1 MAVQY
6 NSKDNTWGGIV
17 VDIKD
22 AITTSKKQLSTE
34 SLDLFSNFNNNG
46 EEFVK
51 VRDKILDRGKFDEW
65 CDSVEIAS
73 TAEKK
78 FFKTWDGSGDIQE
91 AFTAHLKKNTEGLT
105 IFQRA
110 GKAAGNAMKSLLA
123 SIGSMAAMW
132 AIGEVLSLVAT
143 GIDSLLNQASNI
155 SEKAEGFASTM
166 DAFNSSVK
174 EGSSQ
179 IDDLAYKYEKLSEGV
194 DNSGNNVSLTAEQY
208 SEYKDTVSKLS
219 DIMPDHISLL
229 NAQGEKIGF
238 VGGKLKDA
246 NKEYREYLKNQ
257 ATSLLNDEDEN
268 GNSYKDTLDDYDIQ
282 SANASSGRQGIGYGI
297 RQVLG
302 SEGLDILPESIRKTF
317 LDGVLISNIP
327 NEILGTEDAYTTQQ
341 KIDVLNKLKGKQKK
355 KWRKILGDGYYGDSK
370 EANIVE
376 DALDIDVDKLDEYT
390 DDQLS
395 QLLKTKIDN
404 FQSQLDTKANNV
416 AKGVSAML
424 VSDDDFDGLD
434 ESLQNNISTLV
445 SSMNSDVLNGL
456 RDNGVDVNDQL
467 KLNTWIN
474 TFVDTIKS
482 NKDGVQDALS
492 SLFEIDTD
500 TLNPIDAQKKIKE
513 YLQIIAKAFFG
524 KNFTQD
530 NVNSLENIL
539 FPDAKESEKNYKASL
554 KGFNLKVDKRV
565 KEYRKVGVLNKPF
578 EYTIEP
584 VYKTVPEYDKER
596 QKELEKWASK
606 NNVTQEELNQ
616 LKNEGYGAAYSI
628 NELTKALKRY
638 RSVKK
643 DSKQSFFSIWNELKD
658 SDQKSLK
665 KSVLAGTFDQE
676 ELNKYQTLANNFS
689 LKKVRE
695 EILNTI
701 ALDDKIGQ
709 FLNDTDKLTT
719 AYQEMQ
725 KNGVVSTKT
734 LQGMPDGL
742 RNLEGYTDFRNT
754 VSSSKVSK
762 GDKKKA
768 FEDLVSEYIDT
779 NATIKGVT
787 SETRDYVINALKD
800 IGIVNAEELVDI
812 SINTKNASDEIENIT
827 TEECNNF
834 LKALKTKNIS
844 TTDLYNTIGK
854 STAALI
860 NALGDNYAKDVKNFQ
875 KSFETKMKTMS
886 SFASALSTLQTLEWQ
901 TSNSTSNYKMKSFF
915 GGTAGGDTVDKNSKQ
930 YKEYVKAKNKADKL
944 KKQYKKW
951 SKKNK
956 KDFAKLQ
963 AEMSKLKY
971 NPTSSSSSNKKSG
984 SNSSGSSTTNQID
997 WIERKLTVLSKKL
1010 DVAKSKYDAL
1020 FATSKAKDS
1029 DTFVNQQ
1036 NKALNEQIKIQD
1048 KVIAANNKAEKS
1060 YSKIAKKYAKK
1071 ISSTHKNLVQY
1082 GGYTIEN
1089 FTTKDTTKKSKK
1101 GKKGTKK
1108 VKVTKNEYD
1117 NIQKYIEYL
1126 DKVSDA
1132 QSNKSKAQQEKVNSQ
1147 IEQKQNSQTRA
1158 ETKQSMYKA
1167 QEENASGLSKN
1178 NYIKDQ
1184 ITQLT
1189 KSYNLQIEIAK
1200 LQKDYD
1206 KAKQLEAE
1214 KQKQINQLRYH
1225 EVENIKTA
1233 YENQVS
1239 LLDAQQK
1246 NIQANIDIATA
1257 KGDIISRE
1265 YYNDLNKEESEKQ
1278 KKYNTELSSLL
1289 AKQNNF
1295 TKYSDE
1301 WYSLQSDIQSV
1312 KDQINDS
1319 QKAVIENTK
1328 AVLELRDAMYDDIS
1342 NTATNLDSEVDF
1354 LAGLVRG
1361 ETTDSKTGKLTEAG
1375 LAQLYAAYAS
1385 MQSFSVTAKEQEQRL
1400 KEYSEAN
1407 AKGILLDGSTSLEQQ
1422 KKTEQSIR
1430 EKVQEAVNYV
1440 KDHGDKIIELMKTA
1454 IQESINY
1461 LQDMIDAR
1469 KQVLSEEKDLYD
1481 YQKQLLEKTKNIS
1494 SLQKQML
1501 AVSGDYS
1508 EEGRLKA
1515 AQLRESL
1522 DEAQQDLQDTEYDK
1536 YISDQQ
1542 EMLDNLMDEYK
1553 DLMENLQK
1561 DENALLAK
1569 GIKYAEENA
1578 KSAKDIY
1585 KRTAD
1590 QWGYLTS
1597 STFNAAIES
1606 GDGTTSIISTIQNE
1620 CAKIINAYN
1629 NAQHSTGGT
1638 TGTSGSPSSSTTAQ
1652 KTTGALGGRDQEYAN
1667 SLDEIVKANSQ
1678 RSKLLNILSDNNGS
1692 GTDKPIKRANK
1703 KKTYRS
1709 ALNKKLSEY
1718 GYVVK
1723 DGNGASGTSYL
1734 KMFAIALGLAGDDG
1748 SYGKNGAVYKQLQ
1761 KKFPSLGFDTG
1772 GIAKLI
1778 KNSNEDG
1785 IAFVRNGE
1793 GFVKP
1798 ENVEDIR
1805 KLTALTP
1812 DITTLVN
1819 GLTNIP
1825 KMARQATSN
1834 NSVNID
1840 KITFELPNV
1849 ENAVDFTDTIQTP
1862 RQQKAFAAA
1871 IGDAINGNKLNINR
1885 Y

>member
-1 MAVQY
+1 
-6 NSKDNTWGGIV
+6 
-17 VDIKD
+17 
-22 AITTSKKQLSTE
+22 
-34 SLDLFSNFNNNG
+34 
-46 EEFVK
+46 
-51 VRDKILDRGKFDEW
+51 
-65 CDSVEIAS
+65 
-73 TAEKK
+73 
-78 FFKTWDGSGDIQE
+78 
-91 AFTAHLKKNTEGLT
+91 
-105 IFQRA
+105 
-110 GKAAGNAMKSLLA
+110 
-123 SIGSMAAMW
+123 MAAMW
-132 AIGEVLSLVAT
+132 AIGEVFQLAIT
-143 GIDSLLNQASNI
+143 GIDH
-155 SEKAEGFASTM
+155 
-166 DAFNSSVK
+166 
-174 EGSSQ
+174 
-179 IDDLAYKYEKLSEGV
+179 LANAAKYEQQAFENATETAKKYSDQIKEMRKESQKTSDTAEEIADKYAKLTQGVNVNTNENKKLSNDDYKEFLELNNQLAELFPTLTKGYDDNGNAILGLSGGV
-194 DNSGNNVSLTAEQY
+194 D
-208 SEYKDTVSKLS
+208 TV
-219 DIMPDHISLL
+219 
-229 NAQGEKIGF
+229 
-238 VGGKLKDA
+238 
-246 NKEYREYLKNQ
+246 
-257 ATSLLNDEDEN
+257 T
-268 GNSYKDTLDDYDIQ
+268 
-282 SANASSGRQGIGYGI
+282 
-297 RQVLG
+297 
-302 SEGLDILPESIRKTF
+302 ESIRK
-317 LDGVLISNIP
+317 LV
-327 NEILGTEDAYTTQQ
+327 EQQ
-341 KIDVLNKLKGKQKK
+341 EKLAKQDLKDSLEKYVNGDDDSEGQLKSIEGQKK
-355 KWRKILGDGYYGDSK
+355 KVDELKTDLEDLDKYYNAITKGKTLEENNLNNVYFWKLADSAKDVSTEDFYDTAAFSPEEEFFEDLLTLGTTKQSYDFSK
-370 EANIVE
+370 LKLTEADRESIAASYENLYN
-376 DALDIDVDKLDEYT
+376 DLKSKLDTAKSE
-390 DDQLS
+390 
-395 QLLKTKIDN
+395 
-404 FQSQLDTKANNV
+404 LDTKNKELSQQMMIWVEDLDIYKNNT
-416 AKGVSAML
+416 
-424 VSDDDFDGLD
+424 
-434 ESLQNNISTLV
+434 SLQNPLLTLV
-445 SSMNSDVLNGL
+445 QNIDWSSQGL
-456 RDNGVDVNDQL
+456 DNFEEVKKFIQDNILTDLQTACNDP
-467 KLNTWIN
+467 
-474 TFVDTIKS
+474 
-482 NKDGVQDALS
+482 DAKAKVMSAYS
-492 SLFEIDTD
+492 SLFTIDFSKMSIEEARKKLEELFKAIIFSINPE
-500 TLNPIDAQKKIKE
+500 LNEEDYQKKLKE
-513 YLQIIAKAFFG
+513 YYTKFNMSSYFETSDKINASIGSGQKDKNGNVNGIAQNEEEVKKLKAFTKDFNIEQAEMWLTATNG
-524 KNFTQD
+524 SKNAQD
-530 NVNSLENIL
+530 AIDNYNKKL
-539 FPDAKESEKNYKASL
+539 KES
-554 KGFNLKVDKRV
+554 
-565 KEYRKVGVLNKPF
+565 KESSK
-578 EYTIEP
+578 I
-584 VYKTVPEYDKER
+584 
-596 QKELEKWASK
+596 ASK
-606 NNVTQEELNQ
+606 
-616 LKNEGYGAAYSI
+616 
-628 NELTKALKRY
+628 
-638 RSVKK
+638 
-643 DSKQSFFSIWNELKD
+643 SFSSIWNELKD
-658 SDQKSLK
+658 SDQESLK

-701 ALDDKIGQ
+701 ALDDKISQ
-709 FLNDTDKLTT
+709 FLNDTDKLTS

-787 SETRDYVINALKD
+787 NETRDYAINALKD

-812 SINTKNASDEIENIT
+812 SINTKNASNEIENIT

-860 NALGDNYAKDVKNFQ
+860 NTLGDNYAKDVKNFQ
-875 KSFETKMKTMS
+875 KSFEMKMKTMS

-901 TSNSTSNYKMKSFF
+901 TSSSTSNYKMKSFF

-971 NPTSSSSSNKKSG
+971 NPS
-984 SNSSGSSTTNQID
+984 SSGSSGNKKSRSKSSGTTTTNQID

-1010 DVAKSKYDAL
+1010 DVTKSKYDAL

-1036 NKALNEQIKIQD
+1036 NKALEKQIKIQN
-1048 KVIAANNKAEKS
+1048 KVIAANSKAEKS

-1101 GKKGTKK
+1101 SKKGTKK

-1178 NYIKDQ
+1178 NYVKDQ

-1189 KSYNLQIEIAK
+1189 KSYNLQIEIAR

-1257 KGDIISRE
+1257 KGDIVSRA
-1265 YYNDLNKEESEKQ
+1265 YYNDLNEKESEKQ
-1278 KKYNTELSSLL
+1278 KEYNTELNGLL

-1301 WYSLQSDIQSV
+1301 WYSLQSDIQGV
-1312 KDQINDS
+1312 KDQINES

-1328 AVLELRDAMYDDIS
+1328 AVLELKDSMYDDIA

-1361 ETTDSKTGKLTEAG
+1361 ETTDSNTGKLTEAG

-1400 KEYSEAN
+1400 KEYSEAS

-1430 EKVQEAVNYV
+1430 EKVQEAVNSV
-1440 KDHGDKIIELMKTA
+1440 KDHGDKIIELMKSA

-1522 DEAQQDLQDTEYDK
+1522 DQAQQDLQDTEYDK

-1585 KRTAD
+1585 RRTAD

-1597 STFNAAIES
+1597 STFNAAIGS
-1606 GDGTTSIISTIQNE
+1606 GDGTSSIITTIQNE
-1620 CAKIINAYN
+1620 CAKIIEAYN
-1629 NAQHSTGGT
+1629 NAQHSAGGT
-1638 TGTSGSPSSSTTAQ
+1638 TGTGGSSGTSTTGSSSPTKTQ
-1652 KTTGALGGRDQEYAN
+1652 KTTGALGGRDKEYAN
-1667 SLDEIVKANSQ
+1667 SLDKIVEANSL
-1678 RSKLLNILSDNNGS
+1678 RSILAKYAGS
-1692 GTDKPIKRANK
+1692 SINKPVRKVK
-1703 KKTYRS
+1703 KGEKFSS
-1709 ALNKKLSEY
+1709 ALNKKLSNY

-1723 DGNGASGTSYL
+1723 SGTGNHGQSYIS
-1734 KMFAIALGLAGDDG
+1734 MFAQNALNLKGGKSFD
-1748 SYGKNGAVYKQLQ
+1748 KNGSVYKELK
-1761 KKFPSLGFDTG
+1761 KKFPKLGFDTG

-1825 KMARQATSN
+1825 KMAKQVTSN